1 MCTRRE
7 RLAAGRAP
15 LYVATRLYEPS
26 GRYLGA
32 RLERGCLQ
40 GLRAA
45 LAELGLEAREPLTF
59 LPFRDSNS
67 ALQDVPPGEFS
78 RAIYDLDRA
87 RIEQG
92 YALLAPLGDLQTDS
106 GVAFEVG
113 YAAGVGTPA
122 VLLWLNFFVLRY
134 DGAEETLLAPPLLS
148 RLAVR
153 TENLGAFDL
162 SLRFEDREDYLRA
175 VAASLDAAEAQ
186 AAELCRA
193 LVAHPPAARPPNP
206 GPPGRGRVHLEFGG
220 GQFEAQRCWA
230 ARLRDELEGAGFAVS
245 ISRRYQESGPLLER
259 AADDLAAAAASELV
273 VALADGPDVDGE
285 TAALQGYVRG
295 LGRKVLLYSS
305 GRRRIYTGPEY
316 DHRHN
321 LMLLYSADRL
331 ARSLDGAV
339 EAARA
344 LLDQGSSSTAP

>member
-1 MCTRRE
+1 MSGLKRLE
-7 RLAAGRAP
+7 RLVRGEGP
-15 LYVATRLYEPS
+15 VYVATRLYEPS

-45 LAELGLEAREPLTF
+45 LAERGLEGREPLTF

-67 ALQDVPPGEFS
+67 ALQDVPPREFS
-78 RAIYDLDRA
+78 RAIYDLDRS

-92 YALLAPLGDLQTDS
+92 YALLAPLGDLQADS

-134 DGAEETLLAPPLLS
+134 DGTEETLLAPPLLS
-148 RLAVR
+148 HLATR

-162 SLRFEDREDYLRA
+162 SLRFEGREDYLRTVSATIAEAEAA
-175 VAASLDAAEAQ
+175 VAR
-186 AAELCRA
+186 LCRE
-193 LVAHPPAARPPNP
+193 LVLRPQDPPPAPAAAPES
-206 GPPGRGRVHLEFGG
+206 GRVHLEFGG
-220 GQFEAQRCWA
+220 GQFEVQRCWA
-230 ARLRDELEGAGFAVS
+230 ARLGAELEREGFAVS
-245 ISRRYQESGPLLER
+245 VSRRYEEPGSLLER
-259 AADDLAAAAASELV
+259 AAADLEAAAASELV
-273 VALADGPDVDGE
+273 VTLADGPDMDGE

-316 DHRHN
+316 DNRHN
-321 LMLLYSADRL
+321 LMLLYSADRTV
-331 ARSLDGAV
+331 RRLDEVVPAV
-339 EAARA
+339 RA
-344 LLDQGSSSTAP
+344 LLG